1 MHMSTKKS
9 GADGTAQAGA
19 ECGTVPWALPGGS
32 YCFPVL
38 RCSSVSHLQVDR
50 AANNSLVYRFLT
62 RKYKK
67 DEKSCLLDA
76 P

>member
-19 ECGTVPWALPGGS
+19 GCGTVPKALPGGS
-32 YCFPVL
+32 YCFAAL
-38 RCSSVSHLQVDR
+38 RCSSVTHLQFGR
-50 AANNSLVYRFLT
+50 AANNSLVYWFLT

-67 DEKSCLLDA
+67 GGKKL
-76 P
+76 PP